1 MATAVD
7 IVGKCLALIIWGKD
21 HDGQDEVW
29 VHTGNVRASGS
40 GFILDRGEDV
50 PQVKLLSEWLPRIKP
65 VNDELRTI
73 LLGAELCLSLTV
85 GPIPVG
91 ADPSQ
96 FEDIGLIT
104 FRTGIS

>member
-1 MATAVD
+1 MD

-29 VHTGNVRASGS
+29 VHTGNVKASGS
-40 GFILDRGEDV
+40 GFTLDRGEDA
-50 PQVKLLSEWLPRIKP
+50 PQVKLLSEWLPRIMP

-96 FEDIGLIT
+96 FEDISLSLSGRGL
-104 FRTGIS
+104 S